1 MATSGTFIFN
11 PDLAEL
17 VDEALE
23 RCRIDP
29 AKITS
34 RHILSARRSM
44 RFMFADWATQDYHNF
59 RIVQEQFTLVQGQAT
74 YVSGV
79 DFNVADKC

>member
-29 AKITS
+29 AKTV
-34 RHILSARRSM
+34 RTALYAFH
-44 RFMFADWATQDYHNF
+44 
-59 RIVQEQFTLVQGQAT
+59 V
-74 YVSGV
+74 
-79 DFNVADKC
+79 C